1 MSVRIHQTRIAD
13 QTMARES
20 GIVLAMQGA
29 FLPRGRGCGLFVVVV
44 VVVWNIIDW
53 FSRILTNVLKPSVC

>member
-1 MSVRIHQTRIAD
+1 MSVRIHETIIAD

-20 GIVLAMQGA
+20 GFELDMQGA

-44 VVVWNIIDW
+44 VWNIIDW
-53 FSRILTNVLKPSVC
+53 LSRTLTNVLKPSVC